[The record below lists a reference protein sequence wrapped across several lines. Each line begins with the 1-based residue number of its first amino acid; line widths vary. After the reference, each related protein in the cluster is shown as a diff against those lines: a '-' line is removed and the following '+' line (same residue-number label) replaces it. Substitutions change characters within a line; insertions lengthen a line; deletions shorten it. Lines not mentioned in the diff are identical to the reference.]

1 MRISNS
7 AGTAAAV
14 LLLSAM
20 WKVFLQ
26 LQVALPLLVFGE
38 MLAPVVILSLLF
50 GGILAI
56 GLTVGHHVSYALAT
70 VPAIGWAVLVL
81 KLRDR
86 WEKWVG

>member
-1 MRISNS
+1 
-7 AGTAAAV
+7 
-14 LLLSAM
+14 M

-26 LQVALPLLVFGE
+26 FLVALPLLIFGE
-38 MLAPVVILSLLF
+38 MLASVVILTLLF

-70 VPAIGWAVLVL
+70 VFAIGWAVLVL

-86 WEKWVG
+86 LGKWLG